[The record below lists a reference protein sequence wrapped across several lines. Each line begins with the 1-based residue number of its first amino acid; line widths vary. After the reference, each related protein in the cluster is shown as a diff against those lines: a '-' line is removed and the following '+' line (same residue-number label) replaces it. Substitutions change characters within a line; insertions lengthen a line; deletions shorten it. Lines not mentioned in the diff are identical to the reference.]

1 MWTEPLFRDRA
12 EAGRV
17 LAKRLK
23 RAITARD
30 ILVLALPRGGVPVG
44 FEIAQAFQADL
55 DVILV
60 RKLGVPGQEE
70 LAMGAIASGGVRVLN
85 QALIKELRIPAAAID
100 RVTEREQKEIARRE
114 AFYREGRPPL
124 PVAKHTVVLV
134 DDGLATGAT
143 MLAAARAV
151 AAQGPEKTVVAVPV
165 ASPDACEEFREH
177 VDQVICAETP
187 EPFQAVGVWYE
198 DFSQTSDEEVRDL
211 LERAGRMH
219 VG

>member
-1 MWTEPLFRDRA
+1 MWEETLFHDRA

-17 LAKRLK
+17 LAERLK
-23 RAITARD
+23 RAIGHGSL
-30 ILVLALPRGGVPVG
+30 LVLALPRGGVPVG
-44 FEIAQAFQADL
+44 FEIAQAFHADL

-60 RKLGVPGQEE
+60 RKLGVPGHEE

-85 QALIKELRIPAAAID
+85 HALIEQLRIPAAAID

-114 AFYREGRPPL
+114 TFYREGRPPL

-143 MLAAARAV
+143 MLAAAGAV
-151 AAQGPEKTVVAVPV
+151 ATQGPEKTVVAVPV

-177 VDQVICAETP
+177 VDQVICAEPP

-211 LERAGRMH
+211 L
-219 VG
+219 